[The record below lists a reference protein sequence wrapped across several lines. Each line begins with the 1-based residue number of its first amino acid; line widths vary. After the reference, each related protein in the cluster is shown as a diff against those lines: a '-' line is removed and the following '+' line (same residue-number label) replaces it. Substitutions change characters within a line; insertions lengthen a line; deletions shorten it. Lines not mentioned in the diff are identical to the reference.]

1 MELPDSDL
9 HGSAPDSCA
18 VALLL
23 VDVINPLDF
32 PEADQLEPHARAM
45 AERLKGLKGRCK
57 SLGIPVIYSNDNFGR
72 WRSDFRAILCECD
85 KPASRGRFLIEA
97 LRPDEDDYF
106 VLKPKHSA
114 FYSTALDILFKHLGT
129 RTIILGGVAGNICV
143 LFTANEAYMRDF
155 KIVVPCDALASNT
168 TEANEAAVED
178 MRRVLKA
185 DVRSADHWTEQ
196 ELGKLLAER

>member
-1 MELPDSDL
+1 MEQPNADL
-9 HGSAPDSCA
+9 NGAAPDHCA
-18 VALLL
+18 AALLL

-32 PEADQLEPHARAM
+32 PEADQLLPHAEGM
-45 AERLKGLKGRCK
+45 AAKLKDLKACCK

-72 WRSDFRAILCECD
+72 WRSDFRAILGECE
-85 KPASRGRFLIEA
+85 KPGCRGRFLIEA

-114 FYSTALDILFKHLGT
+114 FYSTALDLLLKHLGT
-129 RTIILGGVAGNICV
+129 RTLIIGGIAGNICV

-155 KIVVPCDALASNT
+155 KIVVPRDCVSSNT
-168 TEANEAAVED
+168 PADNEAAVEE

-185 DVRSADHWTEQ
+185 EVRPAELWTDA
-196 ELGKLLAER
+196 ELRKLLAER